1 MLPTPARLERL
12 TRLSRVMEV
21 VTLVGMVLIGTLTAL
36 IFIIPEWTRNLVL
49 AKLGEAGA
57 TLPITAEGRLIA
69 GLITAVPLAV
79 LLYGLWTVRRLFQE
93 FARGRVLTTEA
104 ARCLQ
109 TFAVTV
115 LAQAPLSPLAGA
127 AISLALTLTAQP
139 GPKTVMLGISTNDYL
154 ALIIGGVLLAVAT
167 VMREAAR
174 LAEENAS
181 FV

>member
-1 MLPTPARLERL
+1 MTAAPARLERL
-12 TRLSRVMEV
+12 TRLSRVMEM
-21 VTLVGMVLIGTLTAL
+21 VTLVGIVLIGGLTAL
-36 IFIIPEWTRNLVL
+36 VFVIPEWTRNFVL
-49 AKLGEAGA
+49 AKLGQAGA
-57 TLPITAEGRLIA
+57 ALPVTPAGQLLA

-79 LLYGLWTVRRLFQE
+79 LLYGLWAVRRLFQE
-93 FARGRVLTTEA
+93 FARGRIFTVHA

-115 LAQAPLSPLAGA
+115 LAQALLSPLAGA
-127 AISLALTLTAQP
+127 GVSLALTFAQP
-139 GPKTVMLGISTNDYL
+139 GRRSVMLGLSTNDYL

-174 LAEENAS
+174 LAEENAG